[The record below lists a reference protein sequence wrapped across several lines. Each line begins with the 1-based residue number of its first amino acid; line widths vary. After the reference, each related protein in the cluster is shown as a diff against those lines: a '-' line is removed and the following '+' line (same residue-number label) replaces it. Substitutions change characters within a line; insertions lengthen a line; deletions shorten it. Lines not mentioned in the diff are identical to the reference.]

1 MNERNLVNSF
11 VEKGLQDYM
20 NNLPTSAASAPSQP
34 ATNSWESGYIKE
46 GQGTILISPFSSKA
60 TLYLDL
66 SVRVLVTEWE
76 NFSCY

>member
-20 NNLPTSAASAPSQP
+20 NNLPTSAASAAPSQP

-46 GQGTILISPFSSKA
+46 GQGIIFHLLAVKLA
-60 TLYLDL
+60 TLYLDF
-66 SVRVLVTEWE
+66 SARMLVMELV
-76 NFSCY
+76 